1 MAWPTLEQLKL
12 QLGVTSAVKDDLLQ
26 RALDAAVL
34 HVKVDCIGSRAIE
47 DGEDITDPSVAQEQ
61 AALLL
66 AVMVTKAPDA
76 PYGVATVFD
85 TGGFYVARQH
95 PNYQLLLVGQ
105 RSSFGVA

>member
-1 MAWPTLEQLKL
+1 MWPTLAELKL
-12 QLGVTSAVKDDLLQ
+12 QLGVTSSVKDDLLE
-26 RALDAAVL
+26 RALAAAIL

-47 DGEDITDPSVAQEQ
+47 DGEDITAPTDAQSQ

>member
-1 MAWPTLEQLKL
+1 MWPTLAELKL
-12 QLGVTSAVKDDLLQ
+12 QLGVTS
-26 RALDAAVL
+26 
-34 HVKVDCIGSRAIE
+34 
-47 DGEDITDPSVAQEQ
+47 SV
-61 AALLL
+61 
-66 AVMVTKAPDA
+66 KAPDA